1 MLIRLGCVLTLST
14 ALLTSGCATA
24 GGSTSQLESA
34 VYQTHRIVQDLDRN
48 LSGSV
53 TRLSE
58 TTAELLARIQSTENE
73 TRRLLSVAEENQRRL
88 DSIQQNL
95 EQLTKVLYRQFNL
108 SPPTTNQFRTSPTA
122 PFDTP
127 APSDSGNIRVR
138 PPVTDPTTSNQP
150 PEIQAPAPNFP
161 QQPVGPSQDEHFQQA
176 QDYYKADDFAA
187 ALQQYQ
193 DHITKF
199 PQSAYLEIA
208 QYWVGHC
215 TFKMGNYDQAILKFE
230 QFRTAYPAHNRV
242 PFAMHNQAVAYSR
255 IGQNER
261 AKSLFQRLIREYP
274 DDAASESARNQL
286 RQLEGLSQ

>member
-1 MLIRLGCVLTLST
+1 MLIRFGYVLTLST
-14 ALLTSGCATA
+14 ALLASGCATA

-58 TTAELLARIQSTENE
+58 TSAELLARIESTEND

-88 DSIQQNL
+88 DAIQQNL
-95 EQLTKVLYRQFNL
+95 EQLTTVLYQQFNL
-108 SPPTTNQFRTSPTA
+108 SPPSSNSFRSSPPPQFTPPTQ
-122 PFDTP
+122 P
-127 APSDSGNIRVR
+127 DSGSIRVQ
-138 PPVTDPTTSNQP
+138 PPITNPNTPNQP
-150 PEIQAPAPNFP
+150 PRIQEPTRGIP
-161 QQPVGPSQDEHFQQA
+161 QQPAGPSQDEHFQQA
-176 QDYYKADDFAA
+176 QDYYKADDYAA

-193 DHITKF
+193 DHIGKF
-199 PQSAYLEIA
+199 SQSPYLEIA
-208 QYWVGHC
+208 HYWVAHC
-215 TFKMGNYDQAILKFE
+215 TFKMGNYDQAIVKFDS
-230 QFRTAYPAHNRV
+230 FRSSYPAHKQI

-261 AKSLFQRLIREYP
+261 AKTLFQRLIREYP
-274 DDAASESARNQL
+274 DDVASESARSQL